1 MKAAPSYAAV
11 SGTNFLISLQLKHGS
26 ESLGPKHFCN
36 GESHAAFKVSLF
48 VGYNYG
54 LRVIFQER
62 NYETCESSLTSVFRR
77 PSCKQKII
85 ARVFLFI
92 GSSKAK
98 KHLFEAGNRRIV
110 FSARRDSFMKP
121 FEPRNCV
128 YSQPQMFV
136 YTSYI
141 LCIRFIRKRNFHF
154 DLISQH
160 RF

>member
-1 MKAAPSYAAV
+1 MKAAPSYTAV

-98 KHLFEAGNRRIV
+98 KHLFEAENRRIV
-110 FSARRDSFMKP
+110 FSAK
-121 FEPRNCV
+121 
-128 YSQPQMFV
+128 
-136 YTSYI
+136 
-141 LCIRFIRKRNFHF
+141 RFIYETFWTEKLYIQSATNVCIHF
-154 DLISQH
+154 LHFMYPFYPEKKFSFRFNIEQH

>member
-110 FSARRDSFMKP
+110 FSAKRFIYET
-121 FEPRNCV
+121 FWAEI
-128 YSQPQMFV
+128 V
-136 YTSYI
+136 YTVSHKCLYTLLTFYVSVLSGKEI
-141 LCIRFIRKRNFHF
+141 FIS
-154 DLISQH
+154 I
-160 RF
+160 